1 MAAVQ
6 GGVKFQDQT
15 GAIIK
20 QRFIG
25 FLLQFS
31 EDSQR
36 DEAAGAA
43 SQTSEG
49 ASFSQS
55 QPPHHVRYAP
65 QRRGRRPGDGVPGPA
80 SFPRARPRLPNLPL
94 SHPHS

>member
-6 GGVKFQDQT
+6 RSVKFQDQT

-43 SQTSEG
+43 ASQTSEG

-55 QPPHHVRYAP
+55 QPPHHVRTRAARR
-65 QRRGRRPGDGVPGPA
+65 QRPRPRVDGVSRAGAPA
-80 SFPRARPRLPNLPL
+80 SPPR
-94 SHPHS
+94 